1 MNALVPTQYDDIQPL
16 LEQFVAMTQ
25 QGTHIYIAIDD
36 LHGIVGS
43 ISLLIEAKMIRG
55 GVQAGHIEDLVV
67 HECAQWKGIWGEL
80 IDRALQSAQQLW
92 CYKVILDCDENL
104 AGYYERKG
112 FEKNGVFMRKY
123 LDQK

>member
-1 MNALVPTQYDDIQPL
+1 MTILPLTANLLVEYQESYISTMNALVPTQYDDIQPL

-67 HECAQWKGIWGEL
+67 HECAQ
-80 IDRALQSAQQLW
+80 
-92 CYKVILDCDENL
+92 
-104 AGYYERKG
+104 
-112 FEKNGVFMRKY
+112 
-123 LDQK
+123 